1 MKYFPI
7 SKKTMLNLYVQSRW
21 IIKISMVTSFDEI
34 GTVAVEFNCKI
45 KKSYPENA
53 YAAPGE
59 KD

>member
-1 MKYFPI
+1 
-7 SKKTMLNLYVQSRW
+7 MLNLYVQIRW
-21 IIKISMVTSFDEI
+21 VIKISMVTSFDEI
-34 GTVAVEFNCKI
+34 STVAVEFNCKI